1 MRSYAQVDE
10 ATGTTT
16 YDGRFTRP
24 GVVGNGAYVLS
35 SWDFKRSVRL
45 TRSETYWNK
54 DSVRSRTIEQLVVED
69 PLGQMLRYET
79 GEVDWLPEVA
89 SEVAPEM
96 LQQGRKDLHVFSG
109 YGGFFL

>member
-1 MRSYAQVDE
+1 M
-10 ATGTTT
+10 
-16 YDGRFTRP
+16 
-24 GVVGNGAYVLS
+24 
-35 SWDFKRSVRL
+35 
-45 TRSETYWNK
+45 
-54 DSVRSRTIEQLVVED
+54 VED

-109 YGGFFL
+109 YGGFFLSVMVKPTFRAARPTRLRTWRMRQALAMGIDRRPIVQNITRMGEAPATTYIPPGLFPGLRDQARL